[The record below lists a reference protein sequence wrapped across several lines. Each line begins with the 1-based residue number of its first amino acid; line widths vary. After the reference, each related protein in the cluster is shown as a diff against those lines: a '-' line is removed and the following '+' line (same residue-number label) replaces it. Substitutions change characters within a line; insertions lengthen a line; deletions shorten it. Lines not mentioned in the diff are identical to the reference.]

1 MAGLLDKLKKNS
13 KIAETSTLEK
23 SAFYGDKSFV
33 PTNVPAI
40 NIALSGSIRG
50 GLMSGLTVVA
60 GPSKHFKTS
69 ICLVMAAAFLKADPE
84 AVVLFY
90 DSEFGSPS
98 SYFEAYDVDPARVL
112 HTPITDIEQLKF
124 DIMAQLNGLTKNDK
138 VLILIDSVGN
148 LASKKEVE
156 DALNEKSAA
165 DMTRAKQLKS
175 LFRMVTPHLTMKN
188 VPMLAIAHTYQTQE
202 MYSKAVIGG
211 GTGITYSAN
220 DAWIISRS
228 QEKDGTDL
236 VGYTFKINIEKSRLV
251 KERSSIPLTV
261 TFDGGINR
269 WSGLLEIALELGF
282 VVKPSNGWYQRV
294 DPETGEVQ
302 EQKYRAKD
310 TDSAEFWEPLLSSKA
325 FATAIEKHYR
335 LNVVNNDEI

>member
-1 MAGLLDKLKKNS
+1 MKLVYKRHVG
-13 KIAETSTLEK
+13 A
-23 SAFYGDKSFV
+23 V
-33 PTNVPAI
+33 PVYD
-40 NIALSGSIRG
+40 
-50 GLMSGLTVVA
+50 LTVA
-60 GPSKHFKTS
+60 DNHQY
-69 ICLVMAAAFLKADPE
+69 CLANG
-84 AVVLFY
+84 VVT
-90 DSEFGSPS
+90 
-98 SYFEAYDVDPARVL
+98 
-112 HTPITDIEQLKF
+112 H
-124 DIMAQLNGLTKNDK
+124 N
-138 VLILIDSVGN
+138 
-148 LASKKEVE
+148 
-156 DALNEKSAA
+156 
-165 DMTRAKQLKS
+165 
-175 LFRMVTPHLTMKN
+175 
-188 VPMLAIAHTYQTQE
+188 
-202 MYSKAVIGG
+202 
-211 GTGITYSAN
+211 TGITYSAN

-310 TDSAEFWEPLLSSKA
+310 TDSAEFWEPLLSSKE
-325 FATAIEKHYR
+325 FASAIENHYR

>member
-188 VPMLAIAHTYQTQE
+188 VPMLAIATRIRRRKCIRRQ
-202 MYSKAVIGG
+202 
-211 GTGITYSAN
+211 
-220 DAWIISRS
+220 
-228 QEKDGTDL
+228 
-236 VGYTFKINIEKSRLV
+236 
-251 KERSSIPLTV
+251 SSV
-261 TFDGGINR
+261 VV
-269 WSGLLEIALELGF
+269 LELRTLQTTLGSF
-282 VVKPSNGWYQRV
+282 
-294 DPETGEVQ
+294 
-302 EQKYRAKD
+302 RAAKR
-310 TDSAEFWEPLLSSKA
+310 K
-325 FATAIEKHYR
+325 TAPIWLAIR
-335 LNVVNNDEI
+335 LRSTSRNPA